1 MKVLEV
7 DVDTLRDTVMGVGAM
22 AVCMAPLRLY
32 STEGFRLSKAT
43 GVIKHKI
50 Q

>member
-32 STEGFRLSKAT
+32 STEEVRLSKDSWRNKA
-43 GVIKHKI
+43 
-50 Q
+50 

>member
-22 AVCMAPLRLY
+22 AVCMAPLGLY
-32 STEGFRLSKAT
+32 STEGFRLSKVSWRNKA
-43 GVIKHKI
+43 
-50 Q
+50 

>member
-22 AVCMAPLRLY
+22 AVCMAPLGLY

>member
-7 DVDTLRDTVMGVGAM
+7 DVDTLRDTIMGVGAM
-22 AVCMAPLRLY
+22 AVCMAPLGLY

>member
-22 AVCMAPLRLY
+22 AVCMAHLGLY